1 MANVVPVPEEQ
12 SYAARRGTNQIGGRL
27 IESEATFRPGAE
39 WSNNEDALPMGGE
52 MYTFLE
58 G

>member
-1 MANVVPVPEEQ
+1 MPAEQ
-12 SYAARRGTNQIGGRL
+12 SYAVRCGTNQIGGRV

-39 WSNNEDALPMGGE
+39 WSNNEDALPMRGE